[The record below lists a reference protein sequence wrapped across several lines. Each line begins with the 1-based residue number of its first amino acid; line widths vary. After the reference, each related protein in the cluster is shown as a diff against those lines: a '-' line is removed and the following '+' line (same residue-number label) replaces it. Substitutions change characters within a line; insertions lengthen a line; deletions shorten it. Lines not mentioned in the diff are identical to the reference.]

1 MTSFKRWFG
10 AGAIVLVALALVA
23 CPALVPE
30 PVGKITPMTFTVGD
44 AAQTISDV
52 DDLFTNVNDRTDYKA
67 ASDKVGVATA
77 SITGTTLTVTPVAEG
92 TATVTITAT
101 LDNGKTASTSF
112 MVTVKAAP
120 VEPPPPVTPDPDNN
134 QPRLIQDELD
144 DIDDLKYGHPQ
155 TIDLRP
161 LFTDD
166 EGDTVTFD
174 GTTSSNPAVVSASV
188 TGTMLTLTAAAVAID
203 AFPATARIDVRAEDG
218 QHDVPVV
225 ESFHVMVVN
234 QAPMKL
240 TEGLSFNIGL
250 RPLGEDSRDL
260 TPYFSDPEGHSLTYS
275 ASVAPAN
282 VATASVATGTT
293 MLTIV
298 ASEVGDAIVTVTA
311 NDGAADGT
319 TEFTLRVSDAP
330 NVGPEVVGDGIPDQ
344 SLKLAVMDMMESVT
358 SEPIDLSMYF
368 MDPDE
373 KPMALTYSDN
383 SDMTMID
390 GSMLTI
396 TASVAAKT
404 MITVTASD
412 GEASID
418 DGFYVTV
425 MAPDA
430 PTRTDEPLGVQTLAH
445 DAEPMDIE
453 LGAYFEGATSY
464 DAESDDETVVTE
476 SVSNST
482 LTLTV
487 EGTGTAL
494 VTVTADNS
502 GGEATL
508 TFRVKVSDPSAVAL
522 PTNPTPIPPQK
533 VVLGTPMTLDISS
546 HFTGATSYRASG
558 VAATVTAMVTD
569 AGMLTLTPVAHGTA
583 EVRVTAVNS
592 AGEVSDDFTVTV
604 QAKPAFKS
612 GKSLPHIRIAAATLP
627 GSHTLADLMSLF
639 EDPDGD
645 NASLTFKTETSD
657 VKKVF
662 VLKRTLDATD
672 GSDTTVVPTDAAE
685 IDKAVMAA
693 GPIVNLYGRAAGSA
707 EITVTVTDGDKLETV
722 KKFMVTVIA
731 ADNGVP
737 TQGDDGSNATSFTG
751 ATRLKMSGGSK
762 KAIDDKP
769 INDYFF
775 DPDFSTVP
783 GDMLEFTV
791 EYTNYADVA
800 AAEAAVVSSMVTIP
814 DANKIAPDDRVATVE
829 LSTYMWDGD
838 PLGGED
844 KFTATVTPR
853 KPGPAQMIV
862 IIATDRAG
870 AQHVHAFAVQVNHA
884 PVAQGAQEKDPKVL
898 SSFTGATGLRG
909 DSDTVM
915 VNIVEGGGGY
925 FSDKDLTTAAGGDT
939 LTCSFRPS
947 VTGDTAPA
955 AITWN
960 TTNTKTA
967 TTTAD
972 DATGKVTLDVDPQP
986 YDSKFVP
993 MTVTVWCMDEAGEK
1007 TAEQSFSVTVTAAAS
1022 IQ

>member
-1 MTSFKRWFG
+1 MVTIG
-10 AGAIVLVALALVA
+10 LAVAMVA
-23 CPALVPE
+23 CQAATPKKTQVTA
-30 PVGKITPMTFTVGD
+30 VGVIADMKFVVGD
-44 AAQTISDV
+44 AARTV
-52 DDLFTNVNDRTDYKA
+52 NVAGNFDA
-67 ASDKVGVATA
+67 ASPDYVATSGTPSVA
-77 SITGTTLTVTPVAEG
+77 GVSITAAGALTVTPKAAG
-92 TATVTITAT
+92 TANVVVTATATADDEDGQARQNFTVT
-101 LDNGKTASTSF
+101 
-112 MVTVKAAP
+112 VTAP
-120 VEPPPPVTPDPDNN
+120 VVEPDPDNN
-134 QPRLIQDELD
+134 APRLRAGKELPHHPNLMFGGVESV
-144 DIDDLKYGHPQ
+144 DLSEH
-155 TIDLRP
+155 
-161 LFTDD
+161 FTDD
-166 EGDTVTFD
+166 DDDVITYGAESTDEGVVTV
-174 GTTSSNPAVVSASV
+174 SVSDS
-188 TGTMLTLTAAAVAID
+188 TLTI
-203 AFPATARIDVRAEDG
+203 T
-218 QHDVPVV
+218 
-225 ESFHVMVVN
+225 VVN
-234 QAPMKL
+234 HGVATIRVTATDSYNQSTREAFDVEVINQPPMK
-240 TEGLSFNIGL
+240 TGENTHFGPYSIGHRQNFDLSDFF
-250 RPLGEDSRDL
+250 
-260 TPYFSDPEGHSLTYS
+260 TDPENDSLTY
-275 ASVAPAN
+275 
-282 VATASVATGTT
+282 TAESNDDTK
-293 MLTIV
+293 
-298 ASEVGDAIVTVTA
+298 VTVTDPGTGSMITIEAVAAGTAMITVIA
-311 NDGAADGT
+311 NDG
-319 TEFTLRVSDAP
+319 ESDSDP
-330 NVGPEVVGDGIPDQ
+330 NVLTVTVSAVPNVAPMVVGDGIPDQ
-344 SLKLAVMDMMESVT
+344 SLQLVVMDMMESVT

-373 KPMALTYSDN
+373 LPMPLTYSDE

-396 TASVAAKT
+396 TASVAGKT

-412 GEASID
+412 GEASIPD
-418 DGFYVTV
+418 DFYVMVT
-425 MAPDA
+425 APDA
-430 PTRTDEPLGVQTLAH
+430 PTRTDESLGVQALAH
-445 DAEPMDIE
+445 DAEAMDIE
-453 LGAYFEGATSY
+453 LGGYFEGATGY
-464 DAESDDETVVTE
+464 DAESDDTTVVMV

-482 LTLTV
+482 LTLTPQ
-487 EGTGTAL
+487 GAGTAL

-502 GGEATL
+502 GGEATV
-508 TFRVKVSDPSAVAL
+508 TFRVKVSDPAAVAL
-522 PTNPTPIPPQK
+522 PTNPTPIPSQK
-533 VVLGTPMTLDISS
+533 VVLGTPKTLDISS

-558 VAATVTAMVTD
+558 VAATVTAEVTD

-583 EVRVTAVNS
+583 EVRVTAINS

-604 QAKPAFKS
+604 QAPPAFKS
-612 GKSLPHIRIAAATLP
+612 GKEDSLPHIRIAAATLP

-662 VLKRTLDATD
+662 VLKRTLDTG
-672 GSDTTVVPTDAAE
+672 GSDTTTVPTDAAE

-731 ADNGVP
+731 AVNGVP

-775 DPDFSTVP
+775 DPDFNTVP

-791 EYTNYADVA
+791 EYTNYADVS
-800 AAEAAVVSSMVTIP
+800 AAEAAVTSSMVTIP

-838 PLGGED
+838 PLGSED

-862 IIATDRAG
+862 IIATDKAG

-898 SSFTGATGLRG
+898 SSFTGATGLRA

-915 VNIVEGGGGY
+915 VDIVEGGGGY

-947 VTGDTAPA
+947 VTGETAPA

-960 TTNTKTA
+960 DTNTKTA

-972 DATGKVTLDVDPQP
+972 DATGKVTLDVNPKDI

-993 MTVTVWCMDEAGEK
+993 MTVTVWCMDETGEK